1 MRFGVGTLC
10 WARSQ
15 LEVHM
20 SLRTSDA
27 VHSVG
32 RRSVLTTPT
41 PGLTAMPCIPW
52 GEVSPNS
59 SSESIRPRCRVSRG
73 AASPEAFAAPE
84 LRLGLRR
91 WRIGFPM
98 RSWFTHRRVGLV
110 RARLDMPFVVQYLGV
125 VAVEHLGNPGRDAVS
140 MVPCDRWSPDCGTIV
155 RIACE
160 SLAIHVEQDQAGC
173 GRILPSEKVE
183 LRSRLRSM
191 RG

>member
-1 MRFGVGTLC
+1 MRFGVGALC

-27 VHSVG
+27 VHSAG
-32 RRSVLTTPT
+32 RRSVLTTPAL
-41 PGLTAMPCIPW
+41 GLAAMPCILC
-52 GEVSPNS
+52 GATSRR
-59 SSESIRPRCRVSRG
+59 IRAQNRSGRDV
-73 AASPEAFAAPE
+73 ASPEALAAPE
-84 LRLGLRR
+84 RRLGLRR

-98 RSWFTHRRVGLV
+98 RSWLTHRSVGLV
-110 RARLDMPFVVQYLGV
+110 RSKLDMPFVVQYLGV
-125 VAVEHLGNPGRDAVS
+125 VAVEHLGNTGRDAVS

>member
-1 MRFGVGTLC
+1 MEHYAGHAPNSKSIC
-10 WARSQ
+10 HC
-15 LEVHM
+15 E
-20 SLRTSDA
+20 
-27 VHSVG
+27 
-32 RRSVLTTPT
+32 P
-41 PGLTAMPCIPW
+41 AMPCIL
-52 GEVSPNS
+52 
-59 SSESIRPRCRVSRG
+59 RG
-73 AASPEAFAAPE
+73 ATSRRIRAQNRSGRDASSPEALAPPE

-91 WRIGFPM
+91 WRIALPM

-110 RARLDMPFVVQYLGV
+110 RAKLDTPFVVQYLGV
-125 VAVEHLGNPGRDAVS
+125 VAVEHLGNTGRDAVS

>member
-1 MRFGVGTLC
+1 MTMYRVTDEIWRWSTMLGTLPT
-10 WARSQ
+10 RSPYVIANQ
-15 LEVHM
+15 
-20 SLRTSDA
+20 RCRA
-27 VHSVG
+27 FSVG
-32 RRSVLTTPT
+32 RRLAEFA
-41 PGLTAMPCIPW
+41 LRIDQAAMP
-52 GEVSPNS
+52 
-59 SSESIRPRCRVSRG
+59 RL
-73 AASPEAFAAPE
+73 PEALAPPE

-91 WRIGFPM
+91 WRIGLPM

-110 RARLDMPFVVQYLGV
+110 RAKLDTPFVVQYLGV
-125 VAVEHLGNPGRDAVS
+125 VAVEHLGNTGRDAVS

-183 LRSRLRSM
+183 LRSHLRSM